1 MHSVRKRREQLLEK
15 GVMQSGERMF
25 VADGAGR
32 KAVQNGG
39 NELVMS
45 MAFVAKQW
53 TLQTEIWA
61 ASPMSKSMKPTA
73 GRRPWIKVWV
83 HGRLFAVYRYPSRY
97 AASLD

>member
-1 MHSVRKRREQLLEK
+1 MH
-15 GVMQSGERMF
+15 SGERMF

-32 KAVQNGG
+32 KVVQNGG

-45 MAFVAKQW
+45 MAFVAKQR
-53 TLQTEIWA
+53 TLQTEMWVGR
-61 ASPMSKSMKPTA
+61 PMNKSMKPTA

-83 HGRLFAVYRYPSRY
+83 HGWRFAGYRYRSRY